1 MALQSWLMYLGFVV
15 VATSSPG
22 PAVIFIVTN
31 STVYGWRKSIFA
43 AIGNVIGLLI
53 IGVLSITGL
62 GTILTNSQSIF
73 ATIKYAG
80 AAYLIYMGIKMI
92 LKGNLNFD
100 KDRLMPKRNDSS
112 SLKIF
117 MKALGVAVSNPKAL
131 IFLTALFPQFI
142 NLKHPIIPQFSILI
156 LVLIVFS
163 FSFLMLYAIL
173 AHQAKNWLLNSTR
186 VKFLNWTGGTLFVGF
201 GLLLAFSTNKF

>member
-1 MALQSWLMYLGFVV
+1 MAFQSWLIYLGFVV

-22 PAVIFIVTN
+22 PAVLFIVTN

-43 AIGNVIGLLI
+43 AIGNVIGLLLL
-53 IGVLSITGL
+53 GMLSITGL

-73 ATIKYAG
+73 AAIKYAG

-100 KDRLMPKRNDSS
+100 KDRVIPKRNDSS
-112 SLKIF
+112 NLKIF
-117 MKALGVAVSNPKAL
+117 IKAFGVAVSNPKAL

-156 LVLIVFS
+156 LVLIISS
-163 FSFLMLYAIL
+163 FTFLMLYALL
-173 AHQAKNWLLNSTR
+173 AHQAKNWLSNSTR
-186 VKFLNWTGGTLFVGF
+186 NRFLNWIGGTIFIGF
-201 GLLLAFSTNKF
+201 GLLLAVSSFY